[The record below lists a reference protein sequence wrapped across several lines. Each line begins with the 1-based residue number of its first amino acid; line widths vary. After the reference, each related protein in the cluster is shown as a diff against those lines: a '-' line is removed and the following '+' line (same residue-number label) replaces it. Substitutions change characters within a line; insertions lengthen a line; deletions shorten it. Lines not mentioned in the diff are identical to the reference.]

1 MTVDC
6 TYGLNPQ
13 QAEAVINTEGPMLIM
28 AGAGSGKTKVLTCR
42 VANLLQKGVRPYR
55 ILAITFTNKAA
66 AEMRERVNNM
76 SGPAAKDVWLFTFH
90 AFCARFLRMEI
101 DKLPGYNK
109 NFAIYDTDDTKKL
122 IKGILKELNIDDN
135 RFSPNKILNKISEAK
150 NKLIDA
156 EHFSQ
161 SIDSVDFNDKKV
173 AEVYER
179 YQTQLKLNNALDFDD
194 LLMLSI
200 KLLQENKEVREKY
213 QDSFDYLLVDEYQ
226 DTNHAQYLLTKFL
239 AAKHRNICVVGDA
252 DQSIY
257 GWRGADIQNILDF
270 EKDYPDAKVIKL
282 EQNYRSTQIILD
294 AANAVIENNT
304 GRKPKN
310 LWTENKSGADIIYFQ
325 AVDERDEARF
335 VIEQL
340 QNLQRTENKKLG
352 DMAILYRTNT
362 QSRIFEEMLIKS
374 GISYNMVGGLKFYE
388 RKEIK
393 DIIAYLR
400 VIFNPAD
407 SLSLLRIINVP
418 KRGIGDASLAKIQ
431 AHAAANNVSLFEAVS
446 NAAAIDGLSSRF
458 VSKLDDLAGIIF
470 ELMNLANEAP
480 VEDLIDRVLRDTGY
494 LEELE
499 NERTPQAQSR
509 IDNLHELISVAQ
521 EFAASEEEN
530 NLENFLAHVALVS
543 DIDDTEL
550 GEDAITLMTLHSS
563 KGLEFSVVFLVGM
576 EEGLFPHARTLMD
589 ETEIEEERRLCYVGI
604 TRAKEKL
611 FLSSTKM
618 RTIYGNTVTYPPSR
632 FLQEIPAR
640 LVKTIKR
647 QERFSALE
655 NFKQVS
661 EKYSARPQKPAST
674 FNPHSFM
681 PQKPAAA
688 AGGTGTRFNTGD
700 RVSHSKWGEGMVV
713 SVKDSPDGQEVKV
726 AFAGAGVRSLI
737 TGYALLKKSQHLSGG
752 HYGFRTCASTGRS
765 AETAQGNTPSRIFIL
780 CTGCA
785 GDYRRRI

>member
-101 DKLPGYNK
+101 DKLAGYGG
-109 NFAIYDTDDTKKL
+109 NFAIYDTADSQNL
-122 IKGILKELNIDDN
+122 IKQILKEMNLDDK
-135 RFSPNKILNKISEAK
+135 RFQPSGILSRISNAK
-150 NKLIDA
+150 NALQDA
-156 EHFSQ
+156 VAFARQ
-161 SIDSVDFNDKKV
+161 AGDFYEQKV
-173 AEVYER
+173 ADIYSRYE
-179 YQTQLKLNNALDFDD
+179 QKLQLNNALDFDD

-213 QDSFDYLLVDEYQ
+213 QDRFDYLLVDEYQ

-270 EKDYPDAKVIKL
+270 EKDYPDTKVIKL

-431 AHAAANNVSLFEAVS
+431 AYAAANNVSLFEAVS

-470 ELMNLANEAP
+470 ELMNLASEAP

-563 KGLEFSVVFLVGM
+563 KGLEFPVVFLVGM

-681 PQKPAAA
+681 PQKTAAA

-726 AFAGAGVRSLI
+726 AFAGAGVRSLL
-737 TGYALLKKSQHLSGG
+737 TKYAVLKKL
-752 HYGFRTCASTGRS
+752 
-765 AETAQGNTPSRIFIL
+765 
-780 CTGCA
+780 
-785 GDYRRRI
+785 

>member
-101 DKLPGYNK
+101 DKLPGYGG
-109 NFAIYDTDDTKKL
+109 NFAIYDTADSQNL
-122 IKGILKELNIDDN
+122 IKQILKEMNLDDK
-135 RFSPNKILNKISEAK
+135 RFQPSGILSRISNAK
-150 NKLIDA
+150 NALQDA
-156 EHFSQ
+156 AAFARQ
-161 SIDSVDFNDKKV
+161 AGDFYEQKV
-173 AEVYER
+173 ADIYSRYE
-179 YQTQLKLNNALDFDD
+179 QKLQLNNALDFDD

-213 QDSFDYLLVDEYQ
+213 QDRFDYLLVDEYQ

-257 GWRGADIQNILDF
+257 GWRGADIQNIIDF

-294 AANAVIENNT
+294 SANAVIENNT

-431 AHAAANNVSLFEAVS
+431 AYAAANNVSLFEAVS

-543 DIDDTEL
+543 DIDDMEL

-563 KGLEFSVVFLVGM
+563 KGLEFPVVFLVGM

-726 AFAGAGVRSLI
+726 AFAGAGVRSLL
-737 TGYALLKKSQHLSGG
+737 TKYAVLKKL
-752 HYGFRTCASTGRS
+752 
-765 AETAQGNTPSRIFIL
+765 
-780 CTGCA
+780 
-785 GDYRRRI
+785 

>member
-101 DKLPGYNK
+101 DKLPGYGG
-109 NFAIYDTDDTKKL
+109 NFAIYDTADSQNL
-122 IKGILKELNIDDN
+122 IKQILKEMNLDDK
-135 RFSPNKILNKISEAK
+135 RFQPSGILSRISNAK
-150 NKLIDA
+150 NALQDA
-156 EHFSQ
+156 AAFARQ
-161 SIDSVDFNDKKV
+161 AGDFYEQKV
-173 AEVYER
+173 ADIYSRYE
-179 YQTQLKLNNALDFDD
+179 QKLQLNNALDFDD

-213 QDSFDYLLVDEYQ
+213 QDRFDYLLVDEYQ

-294 AANAVIENNT
+294 AANAVIENNS

-431 AHAAANNVSLFEAVS
+431 AYAAANNVSLFEAVS

-458 VSKLDDLAGIIF
+458 ISKLDDLAGIIF

-563 KGLEFSVVFLVGM
+563 KGLEFPVVFLVGM

-632 FLQEIPAR
+632 FLQEIPAH

-726 AFAGAGVRSLI
+726 AFAGAGVRSLL
-737 TGYALLKKSQHLSGG
+737 TKYAVLKKL
-752 HYGFRTCASTGRS
+752 
-765 AETAQGNTPSRIFIL
+765 
-780 CTGCA
+780 
-785 GDYRRRI
+785 

>member
-101 DKLPGYNK
+101 DKLPGYGG
-109 NFAIYDTDDTKKL
+109 NFAIYDTADSQNL
-122 IKGILKELNIDDN
+122 IKQILKEMNLDDK
-135 RFSPNKILNKISEAK
+135 RFQPSGILSRISNAK
-150 NKLIDA
+150 NALQDA
-156 EHFSQ
+156 AAFARQ
-161 SIDSVDFNDKKV
+161 AGDFYEQKV
-173 AEVYER
+173 ADIYSRYE
-179 YQTQLKLNNALDFDD
+179 QKLQLNNALDFDD

-213 QDSFDYLLVDEYQ
+213 QERFDYLLVDEYQ
-226 DTNHAQYLLTKFL
+226 DTNHVQYLLTKIL
-239 AAKHRNICVVGDA
+239 AEKHRNICVVGDA

-282 EQNYRSTQIILD
+282 EQNYRSTQVILD

-310 LWTENKSGADIIYFQ
+310 LWTENKSGQEIVYFEAADN
-325 AVDERDEARF
+325 RDEARF
-335 VIEQL
+335 IVEQI
-340 QNLQRTENKKLG
+340 QNLQNTEHRKLS
-352 DMAILYRTNT
+352 DMAILYRTNA
-362 QSRIFEEMLIKS
+362 QSRSFEEMLVKS
-374 GISYNMVGGLKFYE
+374 GINYSIVGGLKFYE

-431 AHAAANNVSLFEAVS
+431 AYAAANNVSLFEAVS

-458 VSKLDDLAGIIF
+458 VSKLDDLAGTIF

-480 VEDLIDRVLRDTGY
+480 VEELIDKVLIDTGY
-494 LEELE
+494 MKELE
-499 NERTPQAQSR
+499 NEGTQQAQSR
-509 IDNLHELISVAQ
+509 IENLQELVSMAQ
-521 EFAASEEEN
+521 SEFSNNDEEN
-530 NLENFLAHVALVS
+530 TLENFLAHVALVS
-543 DIDDTEL
+543 DIDEAKFDD
-550 GEDAITLMTLHSS
+550 DAITLMTLHSS
-563 KGLEFSVVFLVGM
+563 KGLEFPVIFLTGM
-576 EEGLFPHARTLMD
+576 EEGVFPTSRSINSSFDNIEKL
-589 ETEIEEERRLCYVGI
+589 EEERRLCYVGI
-604 TRAKEKL
+604 TRAKERL
-611 FLSSTKM
+611 FLSRARI
-618 RTIYGNTVTYPPSR
+618 RTIYKNDYPYPPSR
-632 FLQEIPAR
+632 FLFEIPQN
-640 LVKTIKR
+640 LIKTIKR

-661 EKYSARPQKPAST
+661 EKYSARPQKSAST

-688 AGGTGTRFNTGD
+688 AGGTGTRFNTGE

-726 AFAGAGVRSLI
+726 AFAGAGVRSLL
-737 TGYALLKKSQHLSGG
+737 TKYAVLKKL
-752 HYGFRTCASTGRS
+752 
-765 AETAQGNTPSRIFIL
+765 
-780 CTGCA
+780 
-785 GDYRRRI
+785 

>member
-101 DKLPGYNK
+101 DKLPGYGG
-109 NFAIYDTDDTKKL
+109 NFAIYDTADSQNL
-122 IKGILKELNIDDN
+122 IKQILKEMNLDDK
-135 RFSPNKILNKISEAK
+135 RFQPSGILSRISNAK
-150 NKLIDA
+150 NALQDA
-156 EHFSQ
+156 AAFARQ
-161 SIDSVDFNDKKV
+161 AGDFYEQKV
-173 AEVYER
+173 ADIYGRYE
-179 YQTQLKLNNALDFDD
+179 QKLQLNNALDFDD

-213 QDSFDYLLVDEYQ
+213 QDRFDYLLVDEYQ

-431 AHAAANNVSLFEAVS
+431 AYAAASNVSLFEAVS

-521 EFAASEEEN
+521 EFAASEKEN

-563 KGLEFSVVFLVGM
+563 KGLEFPVVFLVGM

-726 AFAGAGVRSLI
+726 AFAGAGVRSLL
-737 TGYALLKKSQHLSGG
+737 TKYAVLKKL
-752 HYGFRTCASTGRS
+752 
-765 AETAQGNTPSRIFIL
+765 
-780 CTGCA
+780 
-785 GDYRRRI
+785 

>member
-76 SGPAAKDVWLFTFH
+76 SGPVAKDVWLFTFH

-101 DKLPGYNK
+101 DKLPGYGG
-109 NFAIYDTDDTKKL
+109 NFAIYDTADSQNL
-122 IKGILKELNIDDN
+122 IKQILKEMNLDDK
-135 RFSPNKILNKISEAK
+135 RFQPSGVLSRISNAK
-150 NKLIDA
+150 NALQDA
-156 EHFSQ
+156 AAFARQ
-161 SIDSVDFNDKKV
+161 AGDFYEQKV
-173 AEVYER
+173 ADIYSRYE
-179 YQTQLKLNNALDFDD
+179 QKLQLNNALDFDD

-213 QDSFDYLLVDEYQ
+213 QDRFDYLLVDEYQ

-431 AHAAANNVSLFEAVS
+431 AYAAANNVSLFEAVS

-470 ELMNLANEAP
+470 ELMNLASEAP

-563 KGLEFSVVFLVGM
+563 KGLEFPVVFLVGM

-726 AFAGAGVRSLI
+726 AFAGAGVRSLL
-737 TGYALLKKSQHLSGG
+737 TKYAVLKKL
-752 HYGFRTCASTGRS
+752 
-765 AETAQGNTPSRIFIL
+765 
-780 CTGCA
+780 
-785 GDYRRRI
+785 

>member
-101 DKLPGYNK
+101 DKLPGYGG
-109 NFAIYDTDDTKKL
+109 NFAIYDTADSQNL
-122 IKGILKELNIDDN
+122 IKQILKEMNLDDK
-135 RFSPNKILNKISEAK
+135 RFQPSGILSRISNAK
-150 NKLIDA
+150 NALQDA
-156 EHFSQ
+156 VAFARQ
-161 SIDSVDFNDKKV
+161 AGDFYEQKV
-173 AEVYER
+173 ADIYSRYE
-179 YQTQLKLNNALDFDD
+179 QKLQLNNALDFDD

-213 QDSFDYLLVDEYQ
+213 QDRFDYLLVDEYQ

-431 AHAAANNVSLFEAVS
+431 AYAAANNVSLFEAVS

-470 ELMNLANEAP
+470 ELMNLASEAP

-563 KGLEFSVVFLVGM
+563 KGLEFPVVFLVGM

-681 PQKPAAA
+681 PQKTAAA
-688 AGGTGTRFNTGD
+688 AGVTGTRFNTGD

-726 AFAGAGVRSLI
+726 AFAGAGVRSLL
-737 TGYALLKKSQHLSGG
+737 TKYAVLKKL
-752 HYGFRTCASTGRS
+752 
-765 AETAQGNTPSRIFIL
+765 
-780 CTGCA
+780 
-785 GDYRRRI
+785 

>member
-101 DKLPGYNK
+101 DKLPGYGG
-109 NFAIYDTDDTKKL
+109 NFAIYDTADSQNL
-122 IKGILKELNIDDN
+122 IKQILKEMNLDDK
-135 RFSPNKILNKISEAK
+135 RFQPSGILSRISNAK
-150 NKLIDA
+150 NDLQDA
-156 EHFSQ
+156 AAFARQ
-161 SIDSVDFNDKKV
+161 AGDFYEQKV
-173 AEVYER
+173 ADIYSRYE
-179 YQTQLKLNNALDFDD
+179 QKLQLNNALDFDD

-213 QDSFDYLLVDEYQ
+213 QDRFDYLLVDEYQ

-325 AVDERDEARF
+325 AVDERNEARF

-431 AHAAANNVSLFEAVS
+431 AYAAANNVSLFEAVS

-470 ELMNLANEAP
+470 ELMNLASEAP

-563 KGLEFSVVFLVGM
+563 KGLEFPVVFLVGM

-661 EKYSARPQKPAST
+661 EKYSTRPQKPAST

-726 AFAGAGVRSLI
+726 AFAGAGVRSLL
-737 TGYALLKKSQHLSGG
+737 TKYAVLKKL
-752 HYGFRTCASTGRS
+752 
-765 AETAQGNTPSRIFIL
+765 
-780 CTGCA
+780 
-785 GDYRRRI
+785 

>member
-13 QAEAVINTEGPMLIM
+13 QAEAVINTEGPMLII
-28 AGAGSGKTKVLTCR
+28 AGSGKTKVLTCR

-101 DKLPGYNK
+101 DKLPGYGG
-109 NFAIYDTDDTKKL
+109 NFAIYDTADSQNL
-122 IKGILKELNIDDN
+122 IKQILKEMNLDDK
-135 RFSPNKILNKISEAK
+135 RFQPSGILSRISNAK
-150 NKLIDA
+150 NALQDA
-156 EHFSQ
+156 AAFASQ
-161 SIDSVDFNDKKV
+161 AGDFYEQKV
-173 AEVYER
+173 ADIYSRYE
-179 YQTQLKLNNALDFDD
+179 QKLQLNNALDFDD

-213 QDSFDYLLVDEYQ
+213 QDRFDYLLVDEYQ

-431 AHAAANNVSLFEAVS
+431 AYAAANNVSLFEAVS

-563 KGLEFSVVFLVGM
+563 KGLEFPVVFLVGM

-618 RTIYGNTVTYPPSR
+618 RTIYGNTVTYLPSR

-726 AFAGAGVRSLI
+726 AFAGAGVRSLL
-737 TGYALLKKSQHLSGG
+737 TKYAVLKKL
-752 HYGFRTCASTGRS
+752 
-765 AETAQGNTPSRIFIL
+765 
-780 CTGCA
+780 
-785 GDYRRRI
+785 

>member
-90 AFCARFLRMEI
+90 TFCARFLRMEI
-101 DKLPGYNK
+101 DKLPGYGG
-109 NFAIYDTDDTKKL
+109 NFAIYDTADSQNL
-122 IKGILKELNIDDN
+122 IKQILKEMNLDDK
-135 RFSPNKILNKISEAK
+135 RFQPSGILSRISNAK
-150 NKLIDA
+150 NALQDA
-156 EHFSQ
+156 AAFARQ
-161 SIDSVDFNDKKV
+161 AGDFYEQKV
-173 AEVYER
+173 ADIYSRYE
-179 YQTQLKLNNALDFDD
+179 QKLQLNNALDFDD

-213 QDSFDYLLVDEYQ
+213 QDRFDYLLVDEYQ

-294 AANAVIENNT
+294 AANAVIENNS

-431 AHAAANNVSLFEAVS
+431 AYAAANSVSLFEAVS

-563 KGLEFSVVFLVGM
+563 KGLEFPVVFLVGM

-661 EKYSARPQKPAST
+661 EKYSTRPQKPAST

-726 AFAGAGVRSLI
+726 AFAGAGVRSLL
-737 TGYALLKKSQHLSGG
+737 TKYAVLKKL
-752 HYGFRTCASTGRS
+752 
-765 AETAQGNTPSRIFIL
+765 
-780 CTGCA
+780 
-785 GDYRRRI
+785 

>member
-101 DKLPGYNK
+101 DKLPGYGG
-109 NFAIYDTDDTKKL
+109 NFAIYDTADSQNL
-122 IKGILKELNIDDN
+122 IKQILKEMNLDDK
-135 RFSPNKILNKISEAK
+135 RFQPSGILSRISNAK
-150 NKLIDA
+150 NALQDA
-156 EHFSQ
+156 AAFARQ
-161 SIDSVDFNDKKV
+161 AGDFYEQKV
-173 AEVYER
+173 ADIYSRYE
-179 YQTQLKLNNALDFDD
+179 QKLQLNNALDFDD

-200 KLLQENKEVREKY
+200 KLLQENKEVREIY
-213 QDSFDYLLVDEYQ
+213 QDRFDYLLVDEYQ

-431 AHAAANNVSLFEAVS
+431 AYAAANNVSLFEAVS

-470 ELMNLANEAP
+470 ELMNLASEAP

-494 LEELE
+494 IEELE

-563 KGLEFSVVFLVGM
+563 KGLEFPVVFLVGM

-726 AFAGAGVRSLI
+726 AFAGAGVRSLL
-737 TGYALLKKSQHLSGG
+737 TKYAVLKKL
-752 HYGFRTCASTGRS
+752 
-765 AETAQGNTPSRIFIL
+765 
-780 CTGCA
+780 
-785 GDYRRRI
+785 

>member
-101 DKLPGYNK
+101 DKLPGYGG
-109 NFAIYDTDDTKKL
+109 NFAIYDTADSQNL
-122 IKGILKELNIDDN
+122 IKQILKEMNLDDK
-135 RFSPNKILNKISEAK
+135 RFQPSGILSRISNAK
-150 NKLIDA
+150 NALQDA
-156 EHFSQ
+156 AAFARQ
-161 SIDSVDFNDKKV
+161 AGDFYEQKV
-173 AEVYER
+173 ADIYSRYE
-179 YQTQLKLNNALDFDD
+179 QKLQLNNALDFDD

-213 QDSFDYLLVDEYQ
+213 QDRFDYLLVDEYQ

-431 AHAAANNVSLFEAVS
+431 AYAAANNVSLFEAVS

-470 ELMNLANEAP
+470 ELMNLASEAP

-563 KGLEFSVVFLVGM
+563 KGLEFPVVFLVGM

-661 EKYSARPQKPAST
+661 EKYSAKPQKPAST

-726 AFAGAGVRSLI
+726 AFAGAGVRSLL
-737 TGYALLKKSQHLSGG
+737 TKYAVLKKL
-752 HYGFRTCASTGRS
+752 
-765 AETAQGNTPSRIFIL
+765 
-780 CTGCA
+780 
-785 GDYRRRI
+785 

>member
-1 MTVDC
+1 MTD
-6 TYGLNPQ
+6 YLDGLNEQ
-13 QAEAVINTEGPMLIM
+13 QRAAVEYIDGPSLVI
-28 AGAGSGKTKVLTCR
+28 AGAGSGKTRVLTNKI
-42 VANLLQKGVRPYR
+42 AYLLDHGYEPWS
-55 ILAITFTNKAA
+55 ILALTFTNKAA

-101 DKLPGYNK
+101 EKLPGYGG
-109 NFAIYDTDDTKKL
+109 NFAIYDTADSQNL
-122 IKGILKELNIDDN
+122 IKQILKEMNLDDK
-135 RFSPNKILNKISEAK
+135 RFQPSGILSRISNAK
-150 NKLIDA
+150 NALQDA
-156 EHFSQ
+156 AAFARQ
-161 SIDSVDFNDKKV
+161 AGDFYEQKV
-173 AEVYER
+173 ADIYSRYE
-179 YQTQLKLNNALDFDD
+179 QKLQLNNALDFDD

-213 QDSFDYLLVDEYQ
+213 QDRFDYLLVDEYQ

-431 AHAAANNVSLFEAVS
+431 AYAAANNVSLFEAVS

-470 ELMNLANEAP
+470 ELMNLSGEAP

-563 KGLEFSVVFLVGM
+563 KGLEFPVVFLVGM

-681 PQKPAAA
+681 PQNPAAA
-688 AGGTGTRFNTGD
+688 AGGTAGTRFNNGD

-726 AFAGAGVRSLI
+726 AFAGAGVRSLL
-737 TGYALLKKSQHLSGG
+737 TKYAVLKKL
-752 HYGFRTCASTGRS
+752 
-765 AETAQGNTPSRIFIL
+765 
-780 CTGCA
+780 
-785 GDYRRRI
+785 

>member
-101 DKLPGYNK
+101 DKLPGYGG
-109 NFAIYDTDDTKKL
+109 NFAIYDTADSQNL
-122 IKGILKELNIDDN
+122 IKQILKEMNLDDK
-135 RFSPNKILNKISEAK
+135 RFQPSGILSRISNAK
-150 NKLIDA
+150 NALQDA
-156 EHFSQ
+156 AAFARQ
-161 SIDSVDFNDKKV
+161 AGDFYEQKV
-173 AEVYER
+173 ADIYSRYE
-179 YQTQLKLNNALDFDD
+179 QKLQLNNALDFDD

-213 QDSFDYLLVDEYQ
+213 QDRFDYLLVDEYQ

-431 AHAAANNVSLFEAVS
+431 AYAAANSVSLFEAVS

-563 KGLEFSVVFLVGM
+563 KGLEFPVVFLVGM

-726 AFAGAGVRSLI
+726 AFAGAGVRSLL
-737 TGYALLKKSQHLSGG
+737 TKYAVLKKL
-752 HYGFRTCASTGRS
+752 
-765 AETAQGNTPSRIFIL
+765 
-780 CTGCA
+780 
-785 GDYRRRI
+785 

>member
-101 DKLPGYNK
+101 DKLPGYGG
-109 NFAIYDTDDTKKL
+109 NFAIYDTADSQNL
-122 IKGILKELNIDDN
+122 IKQILKEMNLDDK
-135 RFSPNKILNKISEAK
+135 RFQPSGILSRISNAK
-150 NKLIDA
+150 NALQDA
-156 EHFSQ
+156 ASFARQ
-161 SIDSVDFNDKKV
+161 AGDFYEQKV
-173 AEVYER
+173 ADIYSRYE
-179 YQTQLKLNNALDFDD
+179 QKLQLNNALDFDD

-213 QDSFDYLLVDEYQ
+213 QDRFDYLLVDEYQ

-431 AHAAANNVSLFEAVS
+431 AYAAANNVSLFEAVS

-470 ELMNLANEAP
+470 ELMNLAGEAP

-563 KGLEFSVVFLVGM
+563 KGLEFPVVFLVGM

-726 AFAGAGVRSLI
+726 AFAGAGVRSLL
-737 TGYALLKKSQHLSGG
+737 TKYAVLKKL
-752 HYGFRTCASTGRS
+752 
-765 AETAQGNTPSRIFIL
+765 
-780 CTGCA
+780 
-785 GDYRRRI
+785 

>member
-6 TYGLNPQ
+6 IYGLNPQ

-101 DKLPGYNK
+101 DKLPGYGG
-109 NFAIYDTDDTKKL
+109 NFAIYDTADSQNL
-122 IKGILKELNIDDN
+122 IKQILKEMNLDDK
-135 RFSPNKILNKISEAK
+135 RFQPSGILSRISNAK
-150 NKLIDA
+150 NALQDA
-156 EHFSQ
+156 AAFARQ
-161 SIDSVDFNDKKV
+161 AGDFYEQKV
-173 AEVYER
+173 ADIYSRYE
-179 YQTQLKLNNALDFDD
+179 QKLQLNNALDFDD

-213 QDSFDYLLVDEYQ
+213 QDRFDYLLVDEYQ

-431 AHAAANNVSLFEAVS
+431 AYAAANNVSLFEAVS

-563 KGLEFSVVFLVGM
+563 KGLEFPVVFLVGM

-726 AFAGAGVRSLI
+726 AFAGAGVRSLL
-737 TGYALLKKSQHLSGG
+737 TKYAVLKKL
-752 HYGFRTCASTGRS
+752 
-765 AETAQGNTPSRIFIL
+765 
-780 CTGCA
+780 
-785 GDYRRRI
+785 

>member
-101 DKLPGYNK
+101 DKLPGYGG
-109 NFAIYDTDDTKKL
+109 NFAIYDTADSQNL
-122 IKGILKELNIDDN
+122 IKQILKEMNLDDK
-135 RFSPNKILNKISEAK
+135 RFQPSGILSRISNAK
-150 NKLIDA
+150 NALQDA
-156 EHFSQ
+156 AAFARQ
-161 SIDSVDFNDKKV
+161 AGDFYEQKV
-173 AEVYER
+173 ADVYSR
-179 YQTQLKLNNALDFDD
+179 YEQKLQLNNALDFDD

-213 QDSFDYLLVDEYQ
+213 QDRFDYLLVDEYQ

-431 AHAAANNVSLFEAVS
+431 AYAAANNVSLFEAVS

-470 ELMNLANEAP
+470 ELMNLAGEAP

-563 KGLEFSVVFLVGM
+563 KGLEFPVVFLVGM

-647 QERFSALE
+647 QERFSALD

-726 AFAGAGVRSLI
+726 AFAGAGVRSLL
-737 TGYALLKKSQHLSGG
+737 TKYAVLKKL
-752 HYGFRTCASTGRS
+752 
-765 AETAQGNTPSRIFIL
+765 
-780 CTGCA
+780 
-785 GDYRRRI
+785 

>member
-101 DKLPGYNK
+101 DKLPGYGG
-109 NFAIYDTDDTKKL
+109 NFAIYDTADSQNL
-122 IKGILKELNIDDN
+122 IKQILKEMNLDDK
-135 RFSPNKILNKISEAK
+135 RFQPSGILSRISNAK
-150 NKLIDA
+150 NALQDA
-156 EHFSQ
+156 AAFARQ
-161 SIDSVDFNDKKV
+161 AGDFYEQKV
-173 AEVYER
+173 ADIYGRYE
-179 YQTQLKLNNALDFDD
+179 QKLQLNNALDFDD

-213 QDSFDYLLVDEYQ
+213 QDRFDYLLVDEYQ

-431 AHAAANNVSLFEAVS
+431 AYAAANNVSLFEAVS

-470 ELMNLANEAP
+470 ELMNLASEAP

-563 KGLEFSVVFLVGM
+563 KGLEFPVVFLVGM

-661 EKYSARPQKPAST
+661 EKYSTRPQKPAST

-681 PQKPAAA
+681 PQKTAAA

-726 AFAGAGVRSLI
+726 AFAGAGVRSLL
-737 TGYALLKKSQHLSGG
+737 TKYAVLKKL
-752 HYGFRTCASTGRS
+752 
-765 AETAQGNTPSRIFIL
+765 
-780 CTGCA
+780 
-785 GDYRRRI
+785 

>member
-101 DKLPGYNK
+101 DKLPGYGG
-109 NFAIYDTDDTKKL
+109 NFAIYDTADSQNL
-122 IKGILKELNIDDN
+122 IKQILKEMNLDDK
-135 RFSPNKILNKISEAK
+135 RFQPSGILSRISNAK
-150 NKLIDA
+150 NALQDA
-156 EHFSQ
+156 AAFARQ
-161 SIDSVDFNDKKV
+161 AGDFYEQKV
-173 AEVYER
+173 ADIYSRYE
-179 YQTQLKLNNALDFDD
+179 QKLQLNNALDFDD

-213 QDSFDYLLVDEYQ
+213 QDRFDHLLVDEYQ

-431 AHAAANNVSLFEAVS
+431 AYAAANNVSLFEAVS

-470 ELMNLANEAP
+470 ELMNLASEAP

-563 KGLEFSVVFLVGM
+563 KGLEFPVVFLVGM

-726 AFAGAGVRSLI
+726 AFAGAGVRSLL
-737 TGYALLKKSQHLSGG
+737 TKYAVLKKL
-752 HYGFRTCASTGRS
+752 
-765 AETAQGNTPSRIFIL
+765 
-780 CTGCA
+780 
-785 GDYRRRI
+785 

>member
-101 DKLPGYNK
+101 DKLPGYGG
-109 NFAIYDTDDTKKL
+109 NFAIYDTADSQNL
-122 IKGILKELNIDDN
+122 IKQILKEMNLDDK
-135 RFSPNKILNKISEAK
+135 RFQPSGILSRISNAK
-150 NKLIDA
+150 NALQDA
-156 EHFSQ
+156 AAFARQAGDFYEH
-161 SIDSVDFNDKKV
+161 KV
-173 AEVYER
+173 ADIYSRYE
-179 YQTQLKLNNALDFDD
+179 QKLQLNNALDFDD

-213 QDSFDYLLVDEYQ
+213 QDRFDYLLVDEYQ

-393 DIIAYLR
+393 DIIAYMR

-431 AHAAANNVSLFEAVS
+431 AYAAANNVSLFEAVS

-563 KGLEFSVVFLVGM
+563 KGLEFPVVFLVGM

-726 AFAGAGVRSLI
+726 AFAGAGVRSLL
-737 TGYALLKKSQHLSGG
+737 TKYAVLKKL
-752 HYGFRTCASTGRS
+752 
-765 AETAQGNTPSRIFIL
+765 
-780 CTGCA
+780 
-785 GDYRRRI
+785 

>member
-101 DKLPGYNK
+101 DKLPGYGG
-109 NFAIYDTDDTKKL
+109 NFAIYDTADSQNL
-122 IKGILKELNIDDN
+122 IKQILKEMNLDDK
-135 RFSPNKILNKISEAK
+135 RFQPSGILSRISNAK
-150 NKLIDA
+150 NALQDA
-156 EHFSQ
+156 AAFARQ
-161 SIDSVDFNDKKV
+161 AGDFYEQKV
-173 AEVYER
+173 ADIYSRYE
-179 YQTQLKLNNALDFDD
+179 QKLQLNNALDFDD

-213 QDSFDYLLVDEYQ
+213 QDRFDYLLVDEYQ

-431 AHAAANNVSLFEAVS
+431 AYAAANNVSLFEAVS

-470 ELMNLANEAP
+470 ELMNLASEAP

-563 KGLEFSVVFLVGM
+563 KGLEFPVVFLVGM

-661 EKYSARPQKPAST
+661 EKYSTRPQKPAST

-688 AGGTGTRFNTGD
+688 TGGTGTRFNTGD

-726 AFAGAGVRSLI
+726 AFAGAGVRSLL
-737 TGYALLKKSQHLSGG
+737 TKYAVLKKL
-752 HYGFRTCASTGRS
+752 
-765 AETAQGNTPSRIFIL
+765 
-780 CTGCA
+780 
-785 GDYRRRI
+785 

>member
-101 DKLPGYNK
+101 DKLPGYGG
-109 NFAIYDTDDTKKL
+109 NFAIYDTADSQNL
-122 IKGILKELNIDDN
+122 IKQILKEMNLDDK
-135 RFSPNKILNKISEAK
+135 RFQPSGILSRISNAK
-150 NKLIDA
+150 NALQDA
-156 EHFSQ
+156 AAFARQ
-161 SIDSVDFNDKKV
+161 AGDFYEQKV
-173 AEVYER
+173 ADIYSRYE
-179 YQTQLKLNNALDFDD
+179 QKLQLNNALDFDD

-213 QDSFDYLLVDEYQ
+213 QDRFDYLLVDEYQ

-310 LWTENKSGADIIYFQ
+310 LWTENKSCADIIYFQ

-431 AHAAANNVSLFEAVS
+431 AYAAANNVSLFEAVS

-470 ELMNLANEAP
+470 ELMNLAGEAP

-563 KGLEFSVVFLVGM
+563 KGLEFPVVFLVGM

-726 AFAGAGVRSLI
+726 AFAGAGVRSLL
-737 TGYALLKKSQHLSGG
+737 TKYAVLKKL
-752 HYGFRTCASTGRS
+752 
-765 AETAQGNTPSRIFIL
+765 
-780 CTGCA
+780 
-785 GDYRRRI
+785 

>member
-101 DKLPGYNK
+101 DKLPGYGG
-109 NFAIYDTDDTKKL
+109 NFAIYDTADSQNL
-122 IKGILKELNIDDN
+122 IKQILKEMNLDDK
-135 RFSPNKILNKISEAK
+135 RFQPSGILSRISNAK
-150 NKLIDA
+150 NALQDA
-156 EHFSQ
+156 AAFARQ
-161 SIDSVDFNDKKV
+161 AGDFYEQKV
-173 AEVYER
+173 ADIYSRYE
-179 YQTQLKLNNALDFDD
+179 QKLQLNNALDFDD

-213 QDSFDYLLVDEYQ
+213 QERFDYLLVDEYQ
-226 DTNHAQYLLTKFL
+226 DTNHAQYLLTKLL

-270 EKDYPDAKVIKL
+270 EKDYSDAKVIKL

-431 AHAAANNVSLFEAVS
+431 AYAAANNVSLFEAVS

-470 ELMNLANEAP
+470 ELMNLAGEAP

-563 KGLEFSVVFLVGM
+563 KGLEFPVVFLVGM

-726 AFAGAGVRSLI
+726 AFAGAGVRSLL
-737 TGYALLKKSQHLSGG
+737 TKYAVLKKL
-752 HYGFRTCASTGRS
+752 
-765 AETAQGNTPSRIFIL
+765 
-780 CTGCA
+780 
-785 GDYRRRI
+785 

>member
-101 DKLPGYNK
+101 DKLPGYGG
-109 NFAIYDTDDTKKL
+109 NFAIYDTADSQNL
-122 IKGILKELNIDDN
+122 IKQILKEMNLDDK
-135 RFSPNKILNKISEAK
+135 RFQPSGILLRISNAK
-150 NKLIDA
+150 NALQDA
-156 EHFSQ
+156 AAFARQ
-161 SIDSVDFNDKKV
+161 AGDFYEQKV
-173 AEVYER
+173 ADIYSRYE
-179 YQTQLKLNNALDFDD
+179 QKLQLNNALDFDD

-213 QDSFDYLLVDEYQ
+213 QDRFDYLLVDEYQ

-325 AVDERDEARF
+325 AVDEHDEARF

-431 AHAAANNVSLFEAVS
+431 AYAAANNVSLFEAVS

-563 KGLEFSVVFLVGM
+563 KGLEFPVVFLVGM

-726 AFAGAGVRSLI
+726 AFAGAGVRSLL
-737 TGYALLKKSQHLSGG
+737 TKYAVLKKL
-752 HYGFRTCASTGRS
+752 
-765 AETAQGNTPSRIFIL
+765 
-780 CTGCA
+780 
-785 GDYRRRI
+785 

>member
-101 DKLPGYNK
+101 DKLPGYGG
-109 NFAIYDTDDTKKL
+109 NFAIYDTADSQNL
-122 IKGILKELNIDDN
+122 IKQILKEMNLDDK
-135 RFSPNKILNKISEAK
+135 RFQPSGILSRISNAK
-150 NKLIDA
+150 NALQDA
-156 EHFSQ
+156 AAFARQ
-161 SIDSVDFNDKKV
+161 AGDFYEQKV
-173 AEVYER
+173 ADIYSRYE
-179 YQTQLKLNNALDFDD
+179 QKLQLNNALDFDD

-213 QDSFDYLLVDEYQ
+213 QDRFDYLLVDEYQ

-393 DIIAYLR
+393 DMIAYLR

-431 AHAAANNVSLFEAVS
+431 AYAAANNVSLFEAVS

-563 KGLEFSVVFLVGM
+563 KGLEFPVVFLVGM

-726 AFAGAGVRSLI
+726 AFAGAGVRSLL
-737 TGYALLKKSQHLSGG
+737 TKYAVLKKL
-752 HYGFRTCASTGRS
+752 
-765 AETAQGNTPSRIFIL
+765 
-780 CTGCA
+780 
-785 GDYRRRI
+785 

>member
-101 DKLPGYNK
+101 DKLPGYGG
-109 NFAIYDTDDTKKL
+109 NFAIYDTADSQNL
-122 IKGILKELNIDDN
+122 IKQILKEMNLDDK
-135 RFSPNKILNKISEAK
+135 RFQPSGILSRISNAK
-150 NKLIDA
+150 NALQDA
-156 EHFSQ
+156 AAFARQ
-161 SIDSVDFNDKKV
+161 AGDFYEQKV
-173 AEVYER
+173 ADIYSRYE
-179 YQTQLKLNNALDFDD
+179 QKLQLNNALDFDD

-213 QDSFDYLLVDEYQ
+213 QDRFDYLLVDEYQ

-431 AHAAANNVSLFEAVS
+431 AYAAANSVSLFEAVS

-563 KGLEFSVVFLVGM
+563 KGLEFPVVFLVGM

-688 AGGTGTRFNTGD
+688 AGGTAGTRFNTGD

-726 AFAGAGVRSLI
+726 AFAGAGVRSLL
-737 TGYALLKKSQHLSGG
+737 TKYAVLKKL
-752 HYGFRTCASTGRS
+752 
-765 AETAQGNTPSRIFIL
+765 
-780 CTGCA
+780 
-785 GDYRRRI
+785 

>member
-101 DKLPGYNK
+101 DKLPGYGG
-109 NFAIYDTDDTKKL
+109 NFAIYDTADSQNL
-122 IKGILKELNIDDN
+122 IKQILKEMNLDDK
-135 RFSPNKILNKISEAK
+135 RFQPSGILSRISNAK
-150 NKLIDA
+150 NALQDA
-156 EHFSQ
+156 EAFARQ
-161 SIDSVDFNDKKV
+161 AGDFYEQKV
-173 AEVYER
+173 ADIYSRYE
-179 YQTQLKLNNALDFDD
+179 QKLQLNNALDFDD

-213 QDSFDYLLVDEYQ
+213 QDRFDYLLVDEYQ

-362 QSRIFEEMLIKS
+362 QSRIFEEMMIKS

-431 AHAAANNVSLFEAVS
+431 AYAAANNVSLFEAVS

-470 ELMNLANEAP
+470 ELMNLAGEAP

-563 KGLEFSVVFLVGM
+563 KGLEFPVVFLVGM

-726 AFAGAGVRSLI
+726 AFAGAGVRSLL
-737 TGYALLKKSQHLSGG
+737 TKYAVLKKL
-752 HYGFRTCASTGRS
+752 
-765 AETAQGNTPSRIFIL
+765 
-780 CTGCA
+780 
-785 GDYRRRI
+785 

>member
-1 MTVDC
+1 MIVDC

-101 DKLPGYNK
+101 DKLPGYGG
-109 NFAIYDTDDTKKL
+109 NFAIYDTADSQNL
-122 IKGILKELNIDDN
+122 IKQILKEMNLDDK
-135 RFSPNKILNKISEAK
+135 RFQPSGILSRISNAK
-150 NKLIDA
+150 NALQDA
-156 EHFSQ
+156 AAFARQ
-161 SIDSVDFNDKKV
+161 AGDFYEQKV
-173 AEVYER
+173 ADIYSRYE
-179 YQTQLKLNNALDFDD
+179 QKLQLNNALDFDD

-213 QDSFDYLLVDEYQ
+213 QDRFDYLLVDEYQ

-431 AHAAANNVSLFEAVS
+431 AYAAANNVSLFEAVS

-563 KGLEFSVVFLVGM
+563 KGLEFPVVFLVGM

-726 AFAGAGVRSLI
+726 AFAGAGVRSLL
-737 TGYALLKKSQHLSGG
+737 TKYAVLKKL
-752 HYGFRTCASTGRS
+752 
-765 AETAQGNTPSRIFIL
+765 
-780 CTGCA
+780 
-785 GDYRRRI
+785 

>member
-101 DKLPGYNK
+101 DKLPGYGG
-109 NFAIYDTDDTKKL
+109 NFAIYDTADSQNL
-122 IKGILKELNIDDN
+122 IKQILKEMNLDDK
-135 RFSPNKILNKISEAK
+135 RFQPSGILSRISNAK
-150 NKLIDA
+150 NALQDA
-156 EHFSQ
+156 AAFARQ
-161 SIDSVDFNDKKV
+161 AGDFYEQKV
-173 AEVYER
+173 ADIYSRYE
-179 YQTQLKLNNALDFDD
+179 QKLQLNNALDFDD

-213 QDSFDYLLVDEYQ
+213 QDRFDYLLVDEYQ

-257 GWRGADIQNILDF
+257 GWRGADIQNIIDF

-294 AANAVIENNT
+294 AANAAIENNT

-431 AHAAANNVSLFEAVS
+431 AYAAANNVSLFEAVS

-543 DIDDTEL
+543 DIDDMEL

-563 KGLEFSVVFLVGM
+563 KGLEFPVVFLVGM

-726 AFAGAGVRSLI
+726 AFAGAGVRSLL
-737 TGYALLKKSQHLSGG
+737 TKYAVLKKL
-752 HYGFRTCASTGRS
+752 
-765 AETAQGNTPSRIFIL
+765 
-780 CTGCA
+780 
-785 GDYRRRI
+785 

>member
-101 DKLPGYNK
+101 DKLPGYGG
-109 NFAIYDTDDTKKL
+109 NFAIYDTADSQNL
-122 IKGILKELNIDDN
+122 IKQILKEMNLDDK
-135 RFSPNKILNKISEAK
+135 RFQPSGILSRISNAK
-150 NKLIDA
+150 NALQDA
-156 EHFSQ
+156 AAFARQ
-161 SIDSVDFNDKKV
+161 AGDFYEQKV
-173 AEVYER
+173 ADIYSRYE
-179 YQTQLKLNNALDFDD
+179 QKLQLNNALDFDD

-213 QDSFDYLLVDEYQ
+213 QDRFDYLLVDEYQ

-340 QNLQRTENKKLG
+340 QNLQRTKNKKLG

-431 AHAAANNVSLFEAVS
+431 AYAAANNVSLFEAVS

-470 ELMNLANEAP
+470 ELMNLASEAP

-563 KGLEFSVVFLVGM
+563 KGLEFPVVFLVGM

-726 AFAGAGVRSLI
+726 AFAGAGVRSLL
-737 TGYALLKKSQHLSGG
+737 TKYAVLKKL
-752 HYGFRTCASTGRS
+752 
-765 AETAQGNTPSRIFIL
+765 
-780 CTGCA
+780 
-785 GDYRRRI
+785 

>member
-101 DKLPGYNK
+101 DKLPGYGG
-109 NFAIYDTDDTKKL
+109 NFAIYDTADSQNL
-122 IKGILKELNIDDN
+122 IKQILKEMNLDDK
-135 RFSPNKILNKISEAK
+135 RFQPSGILSRISNAK
-150 NKLIDA
+150 NALQDA
-156 EHFSQ
+156 AAFARQ
-161 SIDSVDFNDKKV
+161 AGDFYEQKV
-173 AEVYER
+173 ADIYSRYE
-179 YQTQLKLNNALDFDD
+179 QKLQLNNALDFDD

-200 KLLQENKEVREKY
+200 KLLQESKEVREKY
-213 QDSFDYLLVDEYQ
+213 QDRFDYLLVDEYQ

-431 AHAAANNVSLFEAVS
+431 AYAAANNVSLFEAVS

-563 KGLEFSVVFLVGM
+563 KGLEFPVVFLVGM

-632 FLQEIPAR
+632 FLQEIPAH

-726 AFAGAGVRSLI
+726 AFAGAGVRSLL
-737 TGYALLKKSQHLSGG
+737 TKYAVLKKL
-752 HYGFRTCASTGRS
+752 
-765 AETAQGNTPSRIFIL
+765 
-780 CTGCA
+780 
-785 GDYRRRI
+785 

>member
-101 DKLPGYNK
+101 DKLPGYGG
-109 NFAIYDTDDTKKL
+109 NFAIYDTADSQNL
-122 IKGILKELNIDDN
+122 IKQILKEMNLDDK
-135 RFSPNKILNKISEAK
+135 RFQPSGILSRISNAK
-150 NKLIDA
+150 NDLQDA
-156 EHFSQ
+156 AAFARQ
-161 SIDSVDFNDKKV
+161 AGDFYEQKV
-173 AEVYER
+173 ADIYSRYE
-179 YQTQLKLNNALDFDD
+179 QKLQLNNALDFDD

-213 QDSFDYLLVDEYQ
+213 QDRFDYLLVDEYQ

-294 AANAVIENNT
+294 AANAVIENNSS
-304 GRKPKN
+304 RKPKN

-431 AHAAANNVSLFEAVS
+431 AYAAANNVSLFEAVS

-563 KGLEFSVVFLVGM
+563 KGLEFPVVFLVGM
-576 EEGLFPHARTLMD
+576 EEGIFPHARTLMD

-726 AFAGAGVRSLI
+726 AFAGAGVRSLL
-737 TGYALLKKSQHLSGG
+737 TKYAVLKKL
-752 HYGFRTCASTGRS
+752 
-765 AETAQGNTPSRIFIL
+765 
-780 CTGCA
+780 
-785 GDYRRRI
+785 

>member
-101 DKLPGYNK
+101 DKLPGYGG
-109 NFAIYDTDDTKKL
+109 NFAIYDTADSQNL
-122 IKGILKELNIDDN
+122 IKQILKEMNLDDK
-135 RFSPNKILNKISEAK
+135 RFQPSGILSRISNAK
-150 NKLIDA
+150 NALQDA
-156 EHFSQ
+156 AAFARQ
-161 SIDSVDFNDKKV
+161 AGDFYEQKV
-173 AEVYER
+173 ADIYSRYE
-179 YQTQLKLNNALDFDD
+179 QKLQLNNALDFDD

-213 QDSFDYLLVDEYQ
+213 QDRFDYLLVDEYQ

-431 AHAAANNVSLFEAVS
+431 AYAAANNVSLFEAVS

-563 KGLEFSVVFLVGM
+563 KGLEFPVVFLVGM

-688 AGGTGTRFNTGD
+688 AGGTAGTRFNTGD

-726 AFAGAGVRSLI
+726 AFAGAGVRSRL
-737 TGYALLKKSQHLSGG
+737 TKYAVLKKL
-752 HYGFRTCASTGRS
+752 
-765 AETAQGNTPSRIFIL
+765 
-780 CTGCA
+780 
-785 GDYRRRI
+785 